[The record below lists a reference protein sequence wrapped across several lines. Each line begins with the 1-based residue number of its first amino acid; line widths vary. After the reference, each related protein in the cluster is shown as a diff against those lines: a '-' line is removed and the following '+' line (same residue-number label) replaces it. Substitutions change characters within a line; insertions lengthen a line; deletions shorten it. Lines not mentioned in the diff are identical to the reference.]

1 MANLPAF
8 EKYDLTEFDAWLVA
22 YVASLRKRCQGWWE
36 KEHYERM
43 IARVSE
49 RAKSVRKHLASG
61 EVVLRRMPPPGK
73 MPCYAMELVRYLD
86 PPPKAPD
93 TEAGGRNRAI
103 PSSPATLHEP
113 EPEITVLCVP
123 IPPAGSIDAGAGR
136 DSINSSARW
145 PAPYSSNSRFMSRGE
160 RPTEIEAVLERQA
173 VSTPPHTPGRRGP
186 GAPKKN
192 HTEIRQEFGE
202 VFDLERQ
209 GLTDQEIVRRL
220 GIDEKTIQRRR
231 ARYGVLHQRGEAVAR
246 P

>member
-1 MANLPAF
+1 MASLPVF
-8 EKYDLTEFDAWLVA
+8 EKYDLAEFDAWLVA

-36 KEHYERM
+36 EEHYERM

-49 RAKSVRKHLASG
+49 RAELVRKHFVSG
-61 EVVLRRMPPPGK
+61 EVVLRPMPPPRK
-73 MPCYAMELVRYLD
+73 MPRYAMELVHYLD
-86 PPPKAPD
+86 PPPKAAE
-93 TEAGGRNRAI
+93 TEAGGYNRAV
-103 PSSPATLHEP
+103 PSSPATPQEP

-136 DSINSSARW
+136 DSTVGIRW
-145 PAPYSSNSRFMSRGE
+145 PAQASSGQSLMNQGE
-160 RPTEIEAVLERQA
+160 RSSGTEGAPERQA
-173 VSTPPHTPGRRGP
+173 VSTPPDTPERRGP

-209 GLTDQEIVRRL
+209 GLTDQEIARRL